1 MAPAGPRPQA
11 PTRWAERARDLL
23 GSEQGGATPCGMV
36 ALVGVTR
43 AGAARVVEVEEAAVW
58 AAERGFLLLE
68 LPEAAEGMGDVMN
81 SLGTVR

>member
-1 MAPAGPRPQA
+1 
-11 PTRWAERARDLL
+11 
-23 GSEQGGATPCGMV
+23 MV

-68 LPEAAEGMGDVMN
+68 LPEAEGGMGDVMN
-81 SLGTVR
+81 SLGTAR